1 MADKALNEK
10 EYQLAVALLG
20 REPRTP
26 FTIKTKCTCGNPQT
40 LIADPVFL
48 EDNIWKP
55 FPSFIWLVCPR
66 MKALAAD
73 LEQQGM
79 VKYYS
84 EKLRSD
90 EDFREEFLKGQRE
103 IAEYRLNLAKEK
115 FEGTLPD
122 HISEIL
128 KNTSVAGSR
137 DYHGVKCLHAHLAH
151 YLAFGNNPIGR
162 EIFEKIGNCPN
173 ESNCG
178 CKPLGGI
185 E

>member
-1 MADKALNEK
+1 MADKDLNKK

-20 REPRTP
+20 RKPRTP
-26 FTIKTKCTCGNPQT
+26 FIIKTKCACGNPQT
-40 LIADPVFL
+40 LIADPVFV

-66 MKALAAD
+66 MKALTAD
-73 LEQQGM
+73 LEQQGL

-84 EKLRSD
+84 EKLRTD
-90 EDFREEFLKGQRE
+90 KDFREVFLKGQKE
-103 IAEYRLNLAKEK
+103 IADYRLNLAQEK
-115 FEGTLPD
+115 FEGNLPD
-122 HISEIL
+122 HIYDIL

-151 YLAFGNNPIGR
+151 FLAFGNNPIGK
-162 EIFEKIGNCPN
+162 EIFEKIGDCPN
-173 ESNCG
+173 ECNCG

>member
-1 MADKALNEK
+1 MADKVLNEK
-10 EYQLAVALLG
+10 DYQTAVALLG

-26 FTIKTKCTCGNPQT
+26 FTVKTKCTCGNPQT

-66 MKALAAD
+66 MKALTGD
-73 LEQQGM
+73 LEQQGL

-84 EKLRSD
+84 EKLRTD
-90 EDFREEFLKGQRE
+90 EDFRNEFLKGQRE
-103 IAEYRLNLAKEK
+103 IAEYRLKFAQEIYKEN
-115 FEGTLPD
+115 LPD
-122 HISEIL
+122 HIHDIL

-151 YLAFGNNPIGR
+151 YLAFGNNPIGK
-162 EIFEKIGNCPN
+162 EIFEKIGECPN
-173 ESNCG
+173 EPNCG
-178 CKPLGGI
+178 YKSGGL